1 MLLTSI
7 PVTNNLSGSD
17 ASVCKGQELPA
28 EAWGFCFGPLRPS
41 IRTAGETDSVLLL
54 FRQVREERNRLNLS
68 TRTLFLNQRN
78 AAISTAYQLWVS

>member
-28 EAWGFCFGPLRPS
+28 EAWGFCFAPFRPS
-41 IRTAGETDSVLLL
+41 IRTAGETDSISFVAI
-54 FRQVREERNRLNLS
+54 QS
-68 TRTLFLNQRN
+68 GQRRK
-78 AAISTAYQLWVS
+78 